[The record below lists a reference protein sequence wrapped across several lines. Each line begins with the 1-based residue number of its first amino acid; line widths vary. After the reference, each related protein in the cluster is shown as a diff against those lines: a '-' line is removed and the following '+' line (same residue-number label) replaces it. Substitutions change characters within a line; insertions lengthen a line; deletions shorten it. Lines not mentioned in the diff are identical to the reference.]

1 MYASC
6 LHDQIRSERP
16 NTRNTNTR
24 FSRSIRCPQ
33 CYETVSYYSGLLRF
47 ISCGQKRTPEN
58 HLRANC
64 QLNCRRVARR
74 LSGDTHCS
82 GNPSLPLCQQ
92 IISQTKPMRSR
103 RLTKEKNGA
112 NFGANSLSAIVDDFR
127 GSNRGFWKDSTRRGR
142 GNNTREK
149 VYQADYNVRI
159 EREKN
164 RQRQE

>member
-33 CYETVSYYSGLLRF
+33 CCGTVSYHFDLLRF
-47 ISCGQKRTPEN
+47 ISCGQKRTPKN

-64 QLNCRRVARR
+64 QRNCRRVARR

-82 GNPSLPLCQQ
+82 RNPSLPLCQQ
-92 IISQTKPMRSR
+92 IIFQTESMRSR
-103 RLTKEKNGA
+103 QLTKEKNGA
-112 NFGANSLSAIVDDFR
+112 NFGANSLSAMMDDFR
-127 GSNRGFWKDSTRRGR
+127 GSNRGFGKIPQDGGNGETTRVKISTRQ
-142 GNNTREK
+142 TITFE
-149 VYQADYNVRI
+149 
-159 EREKN
+159 
-164 RQRQE
+164 